1 MPTAVD
7 QDPAF
12 AGRAAFRYR
21 PLCDA
26 DAARI
31 HDAALALLEGVGLA
45 NAPAGCAATLTRAGA
60 RLGEDGRMRFP
71 RGLVLDTVAKAAR
84 RFTLHGQEPR
94 HDLALQGG
102 RIHFGTAGA
111 AVHFVDAET
120 GEYRESLL
128 ADIYDAAR
136 VVDALANIHFFQRPM
151 VARDMVDPADLDL
164 NTLYACVAGTT
175 KHVGT
180 SFTVRENVA
189 PALDLLHALAG
200 GEDAFRARPFVS
212 NPNPF
217 VAAPLKFAAN
227 ACGVLEACVEGGM
240 PVLLLSAGQAGTS
253 APPALA
259 GALVQAVAEV
269 LAGLVYVN
277 ALKPG
282 HPAILGLF
290 PFACDPRT
298 GAMAGGSAGQALL
311 SAACGQMAAFY
322 DLPGGSVAG
331 MADAKLPDVQSGY
344 EKGITEALAAL
355 AGVSLVYEAAGM
367 HASLGGFCLES
378 LVIDNDM
385 IGECLACAKGIEV
398 TDETLCLDTIA
409 RTCTAGPGHYLGEE
423 RIGANGETARQP
435 AFADRLRV
443 QEWREAGRPGM
454 LQAAIAEKRR
464 ILAHHFP
471 RHIPRALDDALRA
484 RHPNILLPREAMGR

>member
-227 ACGVLEACVEGGM
+227 ACGVLEACVEGGL
-240 PVLLLSAGQAGTS
+240 PILLLSAGQAGTS
-253 APPALA
+253 APAPLA
-259 GALVQAVAEV
+259 GTLAQAVAEMTADAGAFRPGYRLTGV
-269 LAGLVYVN
+269 LVQETRRGLAEVLVGVTRDPVAGPVVTVGMGGILAEIYCDTVV
-277 ALKPG
+277 
-282 HPAILGLF
+282 HPAPVSPDTARRMLDNVRGL
-290 PFACDPRT
+290 
-298 GAMAGGSAGQALL
+298 ALL
-311 SAACGQMAAFY
+311 RGFRGRPRG
-322 DLPGGSVAG
+322 DL
-331 MADAKLPDVQSGY
+331 
-344 EKGITEALAAL
+344 EALADVVVRLSAL
-355 AGVSLVYEAAGM
+355 A
-367 HASLGGFCLES
+367 
-378 LVIDNDM
+378 
-385 IGECLACAKGIEV
+385 
-398 TDETLCLDTIA
+398 
-409 RTCTAGPGHYLGEE
+409 
-423 RIGANGETARQP
+423 TARP
-435 AFADRLRV
+435 DV
-443 QEWREAGRPGM
+443 IEAEINPVLIRAPGEGVV
-454 LQAAIAEKRR
+454 AV
-464 ILAHHFP
+464 
-471 RHIPRALDDALRA
+471 DALA
-484 RHPNILLPREAMGR
+484 VVAEEPPSGDGR